1 MNSKTSKTYDA
12 HRLLVNLSNKMN
24 LKRRDKYIDLSKL

>member
-12 HRLLVNLSNKMN
+12 HRLLLKLSNKMN
-24 LKRRDKYIDLSKL
+24 LKRRDEYIDLSKS